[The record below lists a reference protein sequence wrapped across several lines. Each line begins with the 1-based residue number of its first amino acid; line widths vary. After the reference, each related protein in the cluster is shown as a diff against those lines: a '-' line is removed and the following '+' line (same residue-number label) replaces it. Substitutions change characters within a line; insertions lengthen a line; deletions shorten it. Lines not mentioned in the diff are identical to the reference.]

1 MSIAAENDRD
11 GSTDWWGMSHAPPEA
26 IEGYTTQTSVVAGD
40 ALELCVS
47 TRPVARY
54 ATRVYR
60 LGWYRGAG
68 ARLLAT
74 LPGNIG
80 LVRHAPPPDPESGI
94 VRASWPVTD
103 VVMTDEDWPSGQ
115 YVAVLAL
122 TTGPHAG
129 AASYVPF
136 VLRTV
141 PDDRPPILLQMP
153 VNTTQAY
160 NHWGGKCLYD
170 SNSTDHV
177 AAVKVSFDRPVLS
190 WRAAN
195 LNARAPF
202 VYELPL
208 IRWLEREGF
217 EIGYQT
223 DVDTH
228 RDPSSLVG
236 RRLLI
241 TAGHDEY
248 WTREMRDGFDE
259 ALARGVSL
267 AFMGANTCY
276 WQCRY
281 EDQERTIVEYRHVSR
296 DPHPDHALKT
306 VRWRDLRPPRP
317 ERDLIGQQYGGG
329 ILKPRDVRAFRF
341 LPEFAVDR
349 WAEGVEL
356 DVDHQLERLVGY
368 EWDTVDERHLPPGCV
383 RILRC
388 EDVPVP
394 ADCIRW
400 TAPSG
405 SRVFSAGSL
414 GLVWGLDDW
423 ASRGSADARLQRVLA
438 QGLREMVS

>member
-1 MSIAAENDRD
+1 VSIAAENDRD
-11 GSTDWWGMSHAPPEA
+11 GSTAWWGMSHAPPEA
-26 IEGYTTQTSVVAGD
+26 IEGYTMQPSVVAGD

-94 VRASWPVTD
+94 VRASWAVTE
-103 VVMTDEDWPSGQ
+103 VVMTEEDWPSGQ

-129 AASYVPF
+129 SASYVPF

-177 AAVKVSFDRPVLS
+177 AAVKVSFDRPVLA

-281 EDQERTIVEYRHVSR
+281 EDRERTIVEYRHVSR

-341 LPEFAVDR
+341 LPDFATDR
-349 WAEGVEL
+349 WADGVEL
-356 DVDHQLERLVGY
+356 DVEHQLERLVGY
-368 EWDTVDERHLPPGCV
+368 EWDTLDEHHLPPGCV

-423 ASRGSADARLQRVLA
+423 ASRGTADVRLQRVLA